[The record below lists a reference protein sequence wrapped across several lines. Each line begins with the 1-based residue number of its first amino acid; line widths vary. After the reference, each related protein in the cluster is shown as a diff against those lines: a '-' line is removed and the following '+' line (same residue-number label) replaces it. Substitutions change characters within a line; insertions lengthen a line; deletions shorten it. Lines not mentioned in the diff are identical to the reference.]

1 MPNSECST
9 VSVAD
14 QDQPMTQECWSIPK
28 FMMHLRE
35 EKCRVYCDC
44 MVLGDSGYPLK
55 PWLLKPFLNPVS
67 VPQTQYNTAHAITR
81 NVFERCLS
89 PEILFM
95 KFRFY
100 CLRDLAL
107 SDLEEDHMDEE
118 PALEIT
124 LTGDEDG
131 SWYYI

>member
-1 MPNSECST
+1 
-9 VSVAD
+9 
-14 QDQPMTQECWSIPK
+14 
-28 FMMHLRE
+28 
-35 EKCRVYCDC
+35 
-44 MVLGDSGYPLK
+44 
-55 PWLLKPFLNPVS
+55 
-67 VPQTQYNTAHAITR
+67 
-81 NVFERCLS
+81 
-89 PEILFM
+89 M

-131 SWYYI
+131 SWYYIWQMIVENTLFDWENWNNYYFEMYLTHNLFIKPIFLQKIWCRWSVKTTEILYNSSNHLNTTKLI